1 MRWFRVNNVISV
13 GINDQHEIFNSTK
26 CLNIRF
32 KPITWYL
39 DFLSNNIAYVYVS
52 ATSRVLSR
60 VSISH
65 LQLVTCGEQGVMF
78 SVICFKTTRWHWGTL
93 AMLQRRSSTT
103 KSRLR
108 APTAPTYSSIT
119 CLLTLTTAN
128 LQRPFAL
135 SVLSFRPKY
144 SSTKR
149 QICLNVLVSSAETV
163 GW

>member
-1 MRWFRVNNVISV
+1 MISWATTYCLCLC
-13 GINDQHEIFNSTK
+13 QCNS
-26 CLNIRF
+26 C
-32 KPITWYL
+32 
-39 DFLSNNIAYVYVS
+39 
-52 ATSRVLSR
+52 
-60 VSISH
+60 SH

-78 SVICFKTTRWHWGTL
+78 SVICFKTTRWHWGML
-93 AMLQRRSSTT
+93 AMYQRRSSTT

-119 CLLTLTTAN
+119 CLLTLMTAN

-149 QICLNVLVSSAETV
+149 QICLNVLVSSAENCWV
-163 GW
+163 IMGSFSLISYFNKLGQLEKCLNICKNLSVC